1 LKRWIAVLP
10 LTVLALLG
18 LLFATFGLHHDP
30 HVTPAAMVGKPL
42 PSHPLPP
49 LAGGAAVDLQSTIKG
64 PTLVNVFASWCAP
77 CIEEAPALL
86 ALKAEGVRIV
96 GVAYKDDPGRTQG
109 FLDRNGD
116 PFAVVLADRDGAAGL
131 DLGVS
136 GVPETFMVS
145 PNGQIVAKH
154 SGALGPADA
163 DALLRAASGTPS
175 PGSR

>member
-163 DALLRAASGTPS
+163 DAMLRAASGTPS

>member
-1 LKRWIAVLP
+1 MKRWIAVLP
-10 LTVLALLG
+10 LAVLALLG
-18 LLFATFGLHHDP
+18 VLFATFGLHHDP
-30 HVTPAAMVGKPL
+30 HVAPAALVGKPL

-49 LAGGAAVDLQSTIKG
+49 LAGGAPVDLRTTIQG

-77 CIEEAPALL
+77 CIEEAPALM

-116 PFAVVLADRDGAAGL
+116 PFAEVLTDRDGAAGL

-145 PNGQIVAKH
+145 ASGQILAKH

-163 DALLRAASGTPS
+163 DAMLRAASGT
-175 PGSR
+175 R